1 MAGVGQGTL
10 ATMGPAGGL
19 ITDAIRML
27 GHFGQGQVAE
37 GFKQF
42 PGVIGSVS
50 KATDAYLA
58 QQANPTHGVVL
69 STGERLTWDAERQE
83 FRDLTGGELVGMA
96 LGLNPSILSQ
106 NRDIHFTLKGEEMY
120 WKVRRSD
127 LMDQWARSRRIH
139 DREMEDVYLE
149 KIRAY
154 NESVPFRSLAITG
167 KDRMTS
173 LKARQ
178 GAMRKAEVFGTTSKQ
193 ARGLARDIRGS
204 FADPSPEGEGE

>member
-1 MAGVGQGTL
+1 
-10 ATMGPAGGL
+10 
-19 ITDAIRML
+19 
-27 GHFGQGQVAE
+27 
-37 GFKQF
+37 
-42 PGVIGSVS
+42 
-50 KATDAYLA
+50 
-58 QQANPTHGVVL
+58 
-69 STGERLTWDAERQE
+69 
-83 FRDLTGGELVGMA
+83 MA
-96 LGLNPSILSQ
+96 LGGNPTMLSQ